1 MVGGDL
7 NPKTEFHLKRWR
19 GLLRG
24 KSMEYDNHM
33 WGRLPFIVYEEYLG
47 YLVEIIY
54 TIELCHDVIYYLES
68 GRKRRTYTRLLEA
81 IDYMENNPYNP
92 IPSLRWRVYS
102 QVDAPEPRKYA
113 ARCQKLAAKD
123 EERYFTDE
131 SYRDLASLKIEDFTI
146 PDD

>member
-1 MVGGDL
+1 MVGGNL

-19 GLLRG
+19 GLLRQ
-24 KSMEYDNHM
+24 KTIEHENHT
-33 WGRLPFIVYEEYLG
+33 WYKLPFIVYYSG
-47 YLVEIIY
+47 WGHEIIY
-54 TIELCHDVIYYLES
+54 DIELCHDVIYYLES

-92 IPSLRWRVYS
+92 IPSLRRCVYKE
-102 QVDAPEPRKYA
+102 VDSPAPRKYSQ
-113 ARCQKLAAKD
+113 RCEKLAQKD

-131 SYRDLASLKIEDFTI
+131 SYRDLASLKIKNFVI